1 MELTIKLDTKEK
13 QALYLSLFSH
23 TDDVLQFL
31 KSIYAKLPHK
41 FREHLDLA
49 QEGKTLGHLDSISSY
64 EQWEKVFD
72 EFMEIKR

>member
-13 QALYLSLFSH
+13 QVLYLSLFSH
-23 TDDVLQFL
+23 PDDVLQFL
-31 KSIYAKLPHK
+31 KSIYAKLPPK
-41 FREHLDLA
+41 FKEHLDLV
-49 QEGKTLGHLDSISSY
+49 QESKTLANLDSISSY